1 MIKKRLIYLLKDSK
15 KYIVYDILFKLLGLF
30 SQIIMVFTITRVIE
44 KSMFLNLTN
53 TDILMFF
60 IVFCLV
66 LFIRVFSDKM
76 STRCSYL
83 ASCDVKIILRKKI
96 YEKLLKLGTSY
107 RQKVSTAE
115 VVQIT
120 TEGVE
125 QLEVYFGKYL
135 PQFFYS
141 MIAPVILFIV
151 LSFISFKVSVVLLI
165 FVPLIPLSIVMVA
178 KIAKKLLSKYWNT
191 YTGLGD
197 SFLENLQGLTTL
209 KIYRADEDRSI
220 KMDKEA
226 TKFRKVTMKVL
237 IMQLNSI
244 SVMDIVAF
252 GGASIGMILSVIEV
266 INKNITFSNALMI
279 ILLAS
284 DFFIPVR
291 LLGSFFHIS
300 MNAMAACDKIFY
312 LLDLE
317 EMKNGKKV
325 CDEKNMQIEFS
336 NVSFSYDEKR
346 DILKNINLTFNKNK
360 ITSLVGKSGS
370 GKSTIANII
379 SGKIKNFKG
388 DIFISKIKLLDID
401 EKNLLKNITI
411 VSHNSYIFKGTVREN
426 LLMADE
432 NLTDFQ
438 MNKALKQVNLFDFL
452 QRENGLDT
460 KILEKGSNFS
470 GGQLQ
475 RLAIARAILKNSS
488 VYIFDEA
495 TSNIDSESEK
505 MIMKVIFELAK
516 EKTIILISHK
526 LSNVIYSDN
535 IYFIED
541 GEIVASGKHKEL
553 LEKNKDYKKLYDLQ
567 YELENYKKGANI

>member
-30 SQIIMVFTITRVIE
+30 SQIIMVFTITRVIQ
-44 KSMFLNLTN
+44 KAMYLNLTN

-66 LFIRVFSDKM
+66 LFIRVLSDKM

-141 MIAPVILFIV
+141 MIAPVVLFIV
-151 LSFISFKVSVVLLI
+151 LSFISFKVSVILLI

-209 KIYRADEDRSI
+209 KVYRADEDRSI

-284 DFFIPVR
+284 EFFIPVR

-495 TSNIDSESEK
+495 TSNIDSESEQ

>member
-30 SQIIMVFTITRVIE
+30 SQIIMVFAITRVIE

-60 IVFCLV
+60 IIFCLV
-66 LFIRVFSDKM
+66 LFIRVLSDKM

-141 MIAPVILFIV
+141 MIAPVVLFIV
-151 LSFISFKVSVVLLI
+151 LSFISFKVSVILLI

-284 DFFIPVR
+284 EFFIPVR

-317 EMKNGKKV
+317 EIKNGKKV

-505 MIMKVIFELAK
+505 MIMKVIFELSK

-541 GEIVASGKHKEL
+541 GEIVASGNHKEL
-553 LEKNKDYKKLYDLQ
+553 LEKNKDYKKLYNLQ
-567 YELENYKKGANI
+567 YELENYKKGANM

>member
-30 SQIIMVFTITRVIE
+30 SQIIMVFAITRVIQ
-44 KSMFLNLTN
+44 KAMYLNLTN

-60 IVFCLV
+60 IIFCLV